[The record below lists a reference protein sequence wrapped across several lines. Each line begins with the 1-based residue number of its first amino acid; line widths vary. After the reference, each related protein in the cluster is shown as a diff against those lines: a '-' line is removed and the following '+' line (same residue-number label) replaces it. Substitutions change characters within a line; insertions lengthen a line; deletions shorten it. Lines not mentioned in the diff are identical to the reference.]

1 MSINYNIIKKD
12 SKLQNQRFSSA
23 KQLHKLNSNYNSFL
37 SPTCTSSF
45 ISTRNKTKTLIT
57 SVLSTS
63 KRFIIKGRRPLSTN
77 NILDNMRYEYP
88 YKPDLLLKLKDHSN
102 KKNLLFSDELN
113 ILTRNFKPKQSD
125 KPSLESS
132 LSSLRSSSNNT
143 GKSNLIFN
151 KSSHKKIKFNL
162 ISQRSRVLQIKKN
175 KILIDDDNSNK
186 NNKEDNK
193 FNITEEKFLNY
204 IDFISIDKKYI
215 YKYKN
220 KFREYFDND
229 NFKKEDSY
237 FLRDL
242 IDTYQYKEK
251 EDENYFIKNIQSTKK
266 KNFIIKDLNIS
277 LKLSSLRLIF
287 YEIKESNEDNKSN
300 NNTKNGNYILNTKI
314 NFPFEFLAIF
324 YGLNFDEFIIL
335 LLSLIDYDFSENK
348 FFIDYDNFINR
359 INDCKILYDFFTEK
373 SFAFTYNS
381 NNSKEYFSYNW
392 DVKGNDKEIKKYFMK
407 ILLPRIT
414 MKINFADKNKIKFY
428 SSINIKAMNN
438 LFKNSFN
445 NWDFFVFLYFSEI
458 RLFRFEINK
467 IISGKYS
474 NNESIKNRSFNLTN
488 SITKINTMKKDNKT
502 QGFFYTFIN
511 EDKSLNYF
519 INFKFPEISISLD
532 SFTKNFSI
540 DFRRFYHL
548 NKLRKYF
555 FPEHLIKYSMTIK
568 KGKNKIIQKEEE
580 EKEKRSVKNFITSKT
595 MRPLKRS
602 FSKLNSGKKLNF
614 KRFYKNKMKNEIRGS
629 NQQIQKKE
637 NNKEV
642 IKDIELNLDK
652 YIFNYDETIL
662 KFINKKDIYK
672 EYFESNNDNN
682 YEYNN
687 NYLDN
692 KKLNINIGTL
702 ELSWM
707 DKDGMK
713 NNYKFDKKI
722 SQYLFKFPPI
732 KWRLYVENN
741 INSIISGASKR
752 NALSK
757 KISFFQKKK

>member
-1 MSINYNIIKKD
+1 MIK
-12 SKLQNQRFSSA
+12 N
-23 KQLHKLNSNYNSFL
+23 
-37 SPTCTSSF
+37 
-45 ISTRNKTKTLIT
+45 
-57 SVLSTS
+57 
-63 KRFIIKGRRPLSTN
+63 
-77 NILDNMRYEYP
+77 
-88 YKPDLLLKLKDHSN
+88 
-102 KKNLLFSDELN
+102 
-113 ILTRNFKPKQSD
+113 
-125 KPSLESS
+125 
-132 LSSLRSSSNNT
+132 
-143 GKSNLIFN
+143 
-151 KSSHKKIKFNL
+151 
-162 ISQRSRVLQIKKN
+162 
-175 KILIDDDNSNK
+175 
-186 NNKEDNK
+186 
-193 FNITEEKFLNY
+193 
-204 IDFISIDKKYI
+204 I

-707 DKDGMK
+707 DKDGRK

>member
-1 MSINYNIIKKD
+1 
-12 SKLQNQRFSSA
+12 
-23 KQLHKLNSNYNSFL
+23 
-37 SPTCTSSF
+37 
-45 ISTRNKTKTLIT
+45 
-57 SVLSTS
+57 
-63 KRFIIKGRRPLSTN
+63 
-77 NILDNMRYEYP
+77 MRYEYP

-277 LKLSSLRLIF
+277 LKLSSLKLIF
-287 YEIKESNEDNKSN
+287 YKIKESNEDNKSN

-602 FSKLNSGKKLNF
+602 FSKLNSDKKLNF